1 MNKIH
6 LAITDLFVEMKTN
19 FRGDGRD
26 VQSTFPSELAAAQP
40 ASHRLR
46 RLAQQLRRTWRRS
59 VVAARPIGGAAG
71 GGAAPALLNDGG
83 NWGGTGA
90 WAWALA

>member
-6 LAITDLFVEMKTN
+6 LSITDLFVEMKTN

-26 VQSTFPSELAAAQP
+26 VQSMFLSGRLLTGESPPPPPCAAAAP
-40 ASHRLR
+40 HVAP
-46 RLAQQLRRTWRRS
+46 
-59 VVAARPIGGAAG
+59 VVAARPIGGAAS

>member
-6 LAITDLFVEMKTN
+6 LAITDSFMEMKTN

-26 VQSTFPSELAAAQP
+26 VQSTFLSELAAAHRRVT
-40 ASHRLR
+40 ASAAL
-46 RLAQQLRRTWRRS
+46 RRS
-59 VVAARPIGGAAG
+59 VMAARPIGGAAG
-71 GGAAPALLNDGG
+71 GGAAPSLLNDGG
-83 NWGGTGA
+83 NWGGSRGTGA